1 MSLVWDKL
9 TTADGSHSPFV
20 QFNLLLLRKTTF
32 IWKQVFFVEIVSSNN
47 LFCKMNLLENHLVC
61 VERLKMFRC
70 TNLINTPFFNFLR
83 YRFPLFQI
91 KGCTSK
97 ESPAMIGRNLC
108 FFLRL
113 KCFAQ
118 NRHKFAQT
126 CHACQTFQAKLV
138 QQIKVALPN

>member
-47 LFCKMNLLENHLVC
+47 LFCKMNLLENHFVC
-61 VERLKMFRC
+61 FERLKMFRC
-70 TNLINTPFFNFLR
+70 TNLIKTPFFNFLR

-97 ESPAMIGRNLC
+97 ESPAMIGSNMC
-108 FFLRL
+108 FFCDSNVLHKTAINLPRL
-113 KCFAQ
+113 AMLSRLSRQ
-118 NRHKFAQT
+118 NWSSK
-126 CHACQTFQAKLV
+126 
-138 QQIKVALPN
+138 